1 MRQLF
6 QSPCGEEVL
15 KERRLKSA
23 PGNRPLAE
31 IDAIFL
37 RCQLS
42 GKFGNKPVLPGA
54 TTLMRSG
61 IHTI

>member
-1 MRQLF
+1 
-6 QSPCGEEVL
+6 L